1 MNYLIVMLPAKGMT
15 QLVRTVTKVQRII
28 NPRLR
33 VDGVLLTLADMRT
46 NLDTIIPVSIK
57 AAETS

>member
-15 QLVRTVTKVQRII
+15 QLVRTVTKVQRKI
-28 NPRLR
+28 NRRLR

-57 AAETS
+57 AVETS

>member
-1 MNYLIVMLPAKGMT
+1 MLPAKGMT
-15 QLVRTVTKVQRII
+15 QLVRTVTKVQRKI